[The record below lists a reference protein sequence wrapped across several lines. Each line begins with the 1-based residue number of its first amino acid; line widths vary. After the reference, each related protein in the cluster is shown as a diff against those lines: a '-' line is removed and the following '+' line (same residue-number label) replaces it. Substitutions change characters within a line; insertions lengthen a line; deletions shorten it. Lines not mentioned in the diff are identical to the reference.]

1 MTESICVLLVGEP
14 SGGDRPLRDLLLEGG
29 AGFTVENVESLEGA
43 LGRLDAGGIDM
54 VVSDLGLPDAQGME
68 VFKRL
73 KAHPSEVPVIL
84 LSGVD
89 DEALG
94 LRLLEEGAQD
104 CLVKPAVTAALL
116 ARSVRY
122 AVRRAEAGRKLGAE
136 RDLLRSVVDSI
147 PDSIYVKDAQGRYIL
162 DNAAHRSQLG
172 VASAAEVIGR
182 TVFDFFPK
190 EVAQRFNADDGLV
203 MGSGEPILNRQES
216 AGGGDS
222 APRWLSTTKVALRGP
237 RGEVIGLIG
246 LGRDITAHKAAEAK
260 AAEFAQALRERNAEL
275 QEDLEMAR
283 EVQQAFMPQQFPN
296 FPLHASEA
304 ESALG
309 FHVSYLPTT
318 TLGGDFFQ
326 VLPIS
331 DTRAG
336 VFICDVMGHGVRAAL
351 ITAIERALVEELS
364 GLANEPG
371 QFLAKMNHSLVSL
384 LRRTR
389 IPMFVSAFYMV
400 VDWAEGTIRYAN
412 AGHPRPLLLRRKAGV
427 LEVLGA
433 RAGECGPA
441 LGVFETPD
449 YLTVESGVE
458 PEDFVMLY
466 TDGLYEVEGADGAYF
481 DQRLLREVVGGKLA
495 LATGKLFAEVLAAV
509 QKFAANGAFIDDV
522 CLVGVEVR
530 RTGQTPIQAKAPR

>member
-1 MTESICVLLVGEP
+1 MNESICVLLVGGEAD
-14 SGGDRPLRDLLLEGG
+14 GDRQLRELLLEGG
-29 AGFTVENVESLEGA
+29 EAFSVESVPGLESA
-43 LGRLDAGGIDM
+43 LERLNAGGID
-54 VVSDLGLPDAQGME
+54 VVLSYLGLPDAEGITVLQ
-68 VFKRL
+68 RL
-73 KAHPSEVPVIL
+73 KAHAAEVPVIL
-84 LSGVD
+84 LSGVE
-89 DEALG
+89 DEALA
-94 LRLLEEGAQD
+94 LRLVEEGAQD
-104 CLVKPAVTAALL
+104 YLVKTGVTSALL
-116 ARSVRY
+116 VRSLRY
-122 AVRRAEAGRKLGAE
+122 ALKRAEADRKLAAE
-136 RDLLRSVVDSI
+136 RNLLRSVVDSI

-162 DNAAHRSQLG
+162 DNAAHRRQLG

-190 EVAQRFNADDGLV
+190 EVALRFKADDGLV
-203 MGSGEPILNRQES
+203 MGSGEPIMNRQEVAS
-216 AGGGDS
+216 EGTE
-222 APRWLSTTKVALRGP
+222 PTRWLSTTKVALRGP
-237 RGEVIGLIG
+237 KGEVIGLIG
-246 LGRDITAHKAAEAK
+246 LGRDITALKATEAK
-260 AAEFAQALRERNAEL
+260 AAEFARVLRERNAEL

-296 FPLHASEA
+296 FPLHATAE
-304 ESALG
+304 ESALAI
-309 FHVSYLPTT
+309 HISYLPTT

-400 VDWAEGTIRYAN
+400 VDWEEGTIRYAN

-427 LEVLGA
+427 LEVLGS

-449 YLTVESGVE
+449 YLAVEAKVA
-458 PEDFVMLY
+458 PDDFIMLY
-466 TDGLYEVEGADGAYF
+466 TDGLYEVEGPDGEYF
-481 DQRLLREVVGGKLA
+481 DQRLLREVVGQRLA
-495 LATGKLFAEVLAAV
+495 LPSGELFGEVLAAV
-509 QKFAANGAFIDDV
+509 QRFALNGAFIDDV

-530 RTGQTPIQAKAPR
+530 RTGHGLIQGETPK